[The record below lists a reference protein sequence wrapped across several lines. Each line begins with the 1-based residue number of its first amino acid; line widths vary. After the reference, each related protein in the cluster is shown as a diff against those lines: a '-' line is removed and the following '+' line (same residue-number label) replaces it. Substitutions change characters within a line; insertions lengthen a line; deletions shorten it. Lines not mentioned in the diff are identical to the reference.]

1 MVKRCEFCGQYF
13 TVDKRVGARQKACK
27 RPECRKE
34 RKRRAQKSWCDKN
47 PGYFDGHY
55 TNYVKEWRR
64 RKESA
69 RPRDRKMIKD
79 EIPLSKSYQQL
90 VLLIPGDKKDV
101 IKDEIRLRRV
111 DNSTFA
117 AYGP

>member
-1 MVKRCEFCGQYF
+1 MIKRCEFCGRYF
-13 TVDKRVGARQKACK
+13 TVDRRIGASQKACG

-34 RKRRAQKSWCDKN
+34 RKRQAQKSWRERN
-47 PGYFDGHY
+47 PGYFDHHY
-55 TNYVKEWRR
+55 EDYVKEWRR
-64 RKESA
+64 RRRGA
-69 RPRDRKMIKD
+69 RPQPPKVIKD
-79 EIPLSKSYQQL
+79 EIPLPKPYQRL

-111 DNSTFA
+111 DGSTFA